1 MSLPYSV
8 DVSYELKRA
17 KSTSLKYSLLVAFIL
32 TMVIVGDVLLVIF
45 ATEDF
50 LWNYIVASVI
60 TVLFAWGAIFFFTN
74 IYKDINA
81 KYRYFKG
88 YESGLKSIEEVE
100 FIKKEDELTLV
111 NGLYAYPLHM
121 KFFDGIKEQ
130 EKVVYA
136 LDKGVKYQQGDK
148 LTITTYQ
155 RILIRAEK
163 HR

>member
-17 KSTSLKYSLLVAFIL
+17 NSTSLKYSLLVAFIL

-130 EKVVYA
+130 EKIIYA